1 VVEPP
6 AVRFARSGDARIAF
20 RVMGE
25 GPLNVVGIGGPA
37 SHLDIMLEDPE
48 VVRVQQRFASFAR
61 LLGFDRRGTGLSDPV
76 DRPLTLEQQMDDL
89 EAVLEAAGMDRV
101 ALFAALEPGLCAM
114 YAATHP
120 DRVSSLVLV
129 NTAAVGGLVIND
141 ERRELFLD
149 LIENHWG
156 EGAFVQ
162 FFAPARAADPVFR
175 RWWTRFERA
184 CMSPSMA
191 YRLLDMNARI
201 DLRGLLPV
209 IRVPTL
215 VIQQRH
221 NPIVRLEAGR
231 ETAGLIPGAIFVEAE
246 GTDSFY
252 WPAAEDPEF
261 DLIEEFLTGRPARR
275 EPRRMLATVL
285 FTDIVDSTNHAARL
299 GDTAWRELL
308 DRHCA
313 NVREELERFRGTEI
327 KTMGDGFLA
336 TFDGPA
342 RGVACA
348 RELVADA
355 GEMGLALRCGL
366 HTGECE
372 QLDGDI
378 GGIAVHIGARVTAQ
392 AHPREVLVS
401 GTVRDLVVGSE
412 LEFEDRGSHL
422 LRGVPGEWRLYA
434 LRERG

>member
-1 VVEPP
+1 
-6 AVRFARSGDARIAF
+6 
-20 RVMGE
+20 
-25 GPLNVVGIGGPA
+25 
-37 SHLDIMLEDPE
+37 
-48 VVRVQQRFASFAR
+48 
-61 LLGFDRRGTGLSDPV
+61 
-76 DRPLTLEQQMDDL
+76 
-89 EAVLEAAGMDRV
+89 MDRV
-101 ALFAALEPGLCAM
+101 ALIAEVEPGLCAM

-120 DRVSSLVLV
+120 ERVSALVLA
-129 NTAAVGGLVIND
+129 NAAAAGGVVLNP
-141 ERRELFLD
+141 ERRDAFGE

-156 EGAFVQ
+156 EGRFIS
-162 FFAPARAADPVFR
+162 FFAPSRATDPAFA
-175 RWWTRFERA
+175 RWWPRFERA

-191 YRLLDMNARI
+191 RKMLVLNAEI
-201 DLRGLLPV
+201 DLRGLLPA

-215 VIQQRH
+215 VLHQRE
-221 NPIVRLEAGR
+221 NPLIPIESGR
-231 ETAGLIPGAIFVEAE
+231 ELAKLIPGARLVEAR
-246 GTDSFY
+246 GTDSY
-252 WPAAEDPEF
+252 CWPAAVDPEM

-285 FTDIVDSTNHAARL
+285 FTDIVDSTDHASRL
-299 GDTAWRELL
+299 GDTAWRDLL

-313 NVREELERFRGTEI
+313 LVRDELERFRGNEI

-348 RELVADA
+348 RELVASA
-355 GEMGLALRCGL
+355 SEMGLALRCGL

-372 QLDGDI
+372 EFDGDI

-392 AHPREVLVS
+392 AGPQEVLVS

-412 LEFEDRGSHL
+412 LEFEDRGAHK

-434 LRERG
+434 LRDRGRPPGTAAS